1 MKSSLALIRS
11 SGLDIGAV
19 GVCIIRTY
27 VACIWPS
34 AGLALIR
41 VIFSFFIARRDI
53 RERERERRRTRCRIH
68 TQRVVNIWYYEGT
81 SAANFKFFFLSFS
94 FPGTSAGLF
103 IWSFLMTKM
112 RLIDTL
118 GRWGN
123 ARPRGFFFF
132 LLVTRAFVVNVF
144 RAKYSQIGR
153 QVRMKLI
160 RTKHEDLSRPLN
172 MMTSTLDIS
181 YTMAGSL
188 DISYIFVYYRQ
199 YMCFEK
205 DTQITRKWKLN
216 ATVL

>member
-1 MKSSLALIRS
+1 MLNSNYANWRDTNVVRSILLSLSLSLYLSVSISFSFSRYACGTYTCTFVAHRKRRMKSSLALIRS

-132 LLVTRAFVVNVF
+132 FASHTCVCR
-144 RAKYSQIGR
+144 KC
-153 QVRMKLI
+153 
-160 RTKHEDLSRPLN
+160 LSREILSDRK
-172 MMTSTLDIS
+172 TSS
-181 YTMAGSL
+181 YET
-188 DISYIFVYYRQ
+188 
-199 YMCFEK
+199 
-205 DTQITRKWKLN
+205 N
-216 ATVL
+216 